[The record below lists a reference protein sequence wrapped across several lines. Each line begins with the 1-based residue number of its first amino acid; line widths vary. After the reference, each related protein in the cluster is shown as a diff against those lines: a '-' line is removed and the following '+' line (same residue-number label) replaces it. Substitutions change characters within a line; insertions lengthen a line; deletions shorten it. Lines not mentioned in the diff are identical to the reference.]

1 MKFVDELQNYLKA
14 RYPLILIKST
24 EEDRLTMDLKLVA
37 KILGHDLIT
46 WSIASGLKSD
56 NKQVDGRPVKALQ
69 RPRSRQ
75 FLYFMTLYPLY
86 PLEQVQLL
94 NGD

>member
-56 NKQVDGRPVKALQ
+56 NKQVDGRAD
-69 RPRSRQ
+69 
-75 FLYFMTLYPLY
+75 TL
-86 PLEQVQLL
+86 
-94 NGD
+94 

>member
-37 KILGHDLIT
+37 KNMKHERRT
-46 WSIASGLKSD
+46 WSIASGLKANNMQAELATMD
-56 NKQVDGRPVKALQ
+56 
-69 RPRSRQ
+69 
-75 FLYFMTLYPLY
+75 
-86 PLEQVQLL
+86 
-94 NGD
+94 

>member
-56 NKQVDGRPVKALQ
+56 NKQVDGRADSASVSSATTSNSNDSLGG
-69 RPRSRQ
+69 RRID
-75 FLYFMTLYPLY
+75 LI
-86 PLEQVQLL
+86 
-94 NGD
+94 